1 MKYETPNTHHSIV
14 MSKVYRIRTADRQ
27 DEDNMTPTLV
37 AGQQNDNEKRPWIQN
52 LEMFALWCGLVWSS
66 CYSFRTTKEN
76 IYDRGERI
84 SGKSHIVKSTFGLGG
99 AGGCF
104 WWVFIFVYMF
114 EFFYFTIWTRKLL
127 ICDSEIDLQSWPKQ
141 SFPHF
146 STGFGLNFGCKVLQ
160 DRHEIMIC
168 W

>member
-84 SGKSHIVKSTFGLGG
+84 SGKSHIVKSTFGLGS
-99 AGGCF
+99 AGGG
-104 WWVFIFVYMF
+104 VFLVG
-114 EFFYFTIWTRKLL
+114 FYFRIYVWIFLLYNLNQKTFDLRFWNWPSKL
-127 ICDSEIDLQSWPKQ
+127 
-141 SFPHF
+141 
-146 STGFGLNFGCKVLQ
+146 T
-160 DRHEIMIC
+160 
-168 W
+168 